1 MYARKLVESGV
12 LTTSDVSAISTTY
25 TKQLNDELTN
35 IDSYRP
41 EAYYFKKQW
50 SGIQQAPSAI
60 TYWDTGL
67 EYDLLR
73 YIGEQSVYIPEGFV
87 IFCIFRVL
95 FQF

>member
-1 MYARKLVESGV
+1 MYARRLVEAGV

-25 TKQLNDELTN
+25 TQQLNDELTN
-35 IDSYRP
+35 IDNYQP

-73 YIGEQSVYIPEGFV
+73 YIGEQSVHIPEGFV
-87 IFCIFRVL
+87 NE
-95 FQF
+95 